1 MKITSE
7 IKKALEQLCE
17 DQDLTSERLGL
28 LVGVSQR
35 TANRWLNGEAK
46 KIHESNW
53 ASLSPYLIRY
63 LPSESSIVKSPPN
76 FADVSMREVPL
87 VSMAAAVA
95 RNPAIIPIADFLDEN
110 TEDKVMFPNGMGKDG
125 DFAIRICGDSMSP
138 WYPDGTVVLVRPQKP
153 LTGDKVVAVLAD
165 GEVVFKYFVDN
176 DDEYTLAPENS
187 HGAAITVKKSDFGK
201 IRSMYRVICS
211 IRNELD
217 VQRDARAEGYKP
229 SWEQYVKKGGEK

>member
-1 MKITSE
+1 M
-7 IKKALEQLCE
+7 
-17 DQDLTSERLGL
+17 
-28 LVGVSQR
+28 
-35 TANRWLNGEAK
+35 
-46 KIHESNW
+46 
-53 ASLSPYLIRY
+53 
-63 LPSESSIVKSPPN
+63 
-76 FADVSMREVPL
+76 

-95 RNPAIIPIADFLDEN
+95 RNPAIIPVADFLDEN

>member
-95 RNPAIIPIADFLDEN
+95 RNPAIIPPRAPSEQPVSCVTATETGFILPSAYVSNPVSNSIDSAHSAKQSPARVESLERGFGAVPAGSGVDSIAPIS
-110 TEDKVMFPNGMGKDG
+110 TTAPQ
-125 DFAIRICGDSMSP
+125 
-138 WYPDGTVVLVRPQKP
+138 RPC
-153 LTGDKVVAVLAD
+153 
-165 GEVVFKYFVDN
+165 ER
-176 DDEYTLAPENS
+176 S
-187 HGAAITVKKSDFGK
+187 RGAARESARWATRPGCDYFFVV
-201 IRSMYRVICS
+201 VISLPFRQCRLLCPCRFS
-211 IRNELD
+211 PT
-217 VQRDARAEGYKP
+217 ARRRR
-229 SWEQYVKKGGEK
+229 